1 MFEANYHLMDPIIY
15 LFKIANQLHAYY
27 ALCKPKET
35 AWEKFCFIC
44 IIRIFIKMIRFC
56 SQPTSCGGTSKVT
69 VRKST
74 LM

>member
-35 AWEKFCFIC
+35 A
-44 IIRIFIKMIRFC
+44 
-56 SQPTSCGGTSKVT
+56 
-69 VRKST
+69 
-74 LM
+74 